1 MRYLSRTT
9 RVRPTRPSFFLLE
22 KIAWGRMHAAIASVR
37 KDAMSATFSAART
50 DSMRLAIILVNWR
63 NDEQTLRCARAIL
76 SWRRLNPDL
85 IVVDNESTEASRRR
99 LAAAIAPDQ
108 VVPSVTNRG
117 YGGGNNLG
125 IARALARQSE
135 CVLLLNSDAEITEEA
150 AAALVSRLEA
160 NPRIAILGPAIEERT
175 STGAHVFVGGRD
187 IALHALT
194 RVPVA
199 SGRLQDLPGYPLR
212 GVDYVSGTVFLVRR
226 AVFEAI
232 GLLDEQ
238 YFFSGEIA
246 DFCQRARLG
255 GYQAAV
261 DLDVMVIHDT
271 RHGVPSQRD
280 TLYAYYSLRNRF
292 LYVRK
297 HHGPAQMRLLAYWAS
312 LGASQAV
319 RALLRCHPARARALA
334 LAVAHGCAN
343 RYGNQNDKF
352 KLA

>member
-1 MRYLSRTT
+1 LQEKG
-9 RVRPTRPSFFLLE
+9 VRERMGAVIAMPQRRNTKHPSLPCDR
-22 KIAWGRMHAAIASVR
+22 I
-37 KDAMSATFSAART
+37 
-50 DSMRLAIILVNWR
+50 SMRLAIILVNWR
-63 NDEQTLRCARAIL
+63 NEEQTLRCAQAIFG
-76 SWRRLNPDL
+76 WRKLNPEL
-85 IVVDNESTEASRRR
+85 IVVDNESTEASRRI
-99 LAAAIAPDQ
+99 LATVLAPDQ
-108 VVPSVTNRG
+108 VVPSVSNRG

-125 IARALARQSE
+125 ITRAFERQSDSI
-135 CVLLLNSDAEITEEA
+135 LLLNSDVEITEEA
-150 AAALVSRLEA
+150 VAALVSRLEA
-160 NPRIAILGPAIEERT
+160 NPRTAILGPAIEERAT
-175 STGAHVFVGGRD
+175 TGAHIFVGGRD
-187 IALHALT
+187 IALHVLT
-194 RVPVA
+194 RVAAA
-199 SGRLQDLPGYPLR
+199 SGHLQDLPGYPLPA
-212 GVDYVSGTVFLVRR
+212 VDYVSGTVFLVRR

-271 RHGVPSQRD
+271 RHAVPSQRD

-297 HHGPAQMRLLAYWAS
+297 HHGSTQMKLFAYWAS

-319 RALLRCHPARARALA
+319 RALLRCHLTRARALA